1 MVEII
6 ISYYKSEKFLL
17 EEVARGN
24 HVTNSKSSEKSTKN
38 NINLQLLCLKVG
50 NNFSF

>member
-24 HVTNSKSSEKSTKN
+24 HVTNSKSSEKSTKITLIYN
-38 NINLQLLCLKVG
+38 YH
-50 NNFSF
+50 FSG